1 MTLSRARIWAARFT
15 GVSLV
20 ALAAISSVNSPA
32 VADVK
37 RPSASSTVA
46 WGARAE
52 GALGNRTT
60 LQRTTPVTVCAVGA
74 TDCEATSLSKVV
86 SVSAGAHHTVAL
98 LSNGTVVSW
107 GENNNGQLGDGTT
120 TNRPGPVPVCAVGST
135 DCADRLQGVV
145 AIAAGDY
152 HNLALLNDGT
162 VVAWGE
168 SNSGRLGIGYP
179 DEDRTTPARV
189 CGVGSWDCAAG
200 PLTGVTSIT
209 AGGAHSLALRTGG
222 AVVSW
227 GSNGYGQLG
236 NPTPNGS
243 DRPVVTCAV
252 GATDCTANPLTGV
265 AKISAGGQHSLAVL
279 ADGGAITWGDNQ
291 LGQLGDN
298 TTSSHNTPV
307 RVCAVGATDCTAQPL
322 TDVATVDAGGYV
334 SLALRTNGTAIG
346 WGLNVRGQLGD
357 GTTTNRPTPA
367 PVCAAGATDCA
378 AQPLSGIAS
387 ISSSGGHGL
396 AVSTTGAAFAWGL
409 GVSGQLG
416 DRSTADQTVPVPV
429 CAVKADN
436 CTASPLTG
444 AQAASAGSGHS
455 ATLQSDGTVR
465 AWGDHQ
471 YGQIGD
477 GAISGVLRPDVVC
490 APGSTDCATNRLT
503 GVTAVSANG
512 AYYGG
517 SGHSLAL
524 QPDGGVL
531 SWGGNGFG
539 QLGDGT
545 YQSRDVPGR
554 VCSVD
559 AKGCAAEPLTGATA
573 IATGVNHSL
582 ALMSDGTVVAW
593 GRNGVGNLGN
603 GTWQDSATPT
613 LVCAGGAKNC
623 TAPLTGV
630 VAIAAGGDH
639 SLALLSDGTVVGWGS
654 NYFGQLGDGTG
665 GPAVQSQNMPVRVC
679 AVGATDCAAQPLSG
693 VVAIEAGGGPSG
705 FGGHSMAVL
714 SNGSVVSWGNNAY
727 GQLGDGTTTT
737 RIRPVRVCA
746 IGATDCAASPL
757 TGVTA
762 IEATAYHSAAVQTG
776 GTVAAWGENT
786 SGQLGDATTT
796 HRSTP
801 VRVCAVGATNC
812 AENPLTGV
820 TAIALGYSHAVVVGA
835 NGAVLSWGANGFG
848 QLGDGTTT
856 NRTAPGWVC
865 APLAT
870 NCADSPLTGVTALA
884 SGFNHTLAVI
894 APAA

>member
-1 MTLSRARIWAARFT
+1 M
-15 GVSLV
+15 
-20 ALAAISSVNSPA
+20 ALAAISSASGPA
-32 VADVK
+32 AADPP

-60 LQRTTPVTVCAVGA
+60 LRRTTPVTVCAVGT

-86 SVSAGAHHTVAL
+86 SVSAGAHHNLAL

-107 GENNNGQLGDGTT
+107 GENDHGQLGDGTR
-120 TNRPGPVPVCAVGST
+120 TNRPGPVPVCAVVST
-135 DCADRLQGVV
+135 NCATGRLQGVV
-145 AIAAGDY
+145 AIAAGDS

-162 VVAWGE
+162 VVAWGN
-168 SNSGRLGIGYP
+168 SNSGRLGIGYAN
-179 DEDRTTPARV
+179 EDRTTPTPV
-189 CGVGSWDCAAG
+189 CDVDCAAG
-200 PLTGVTSIT
+200 PLTGVTSIA
-209 AGGAHSLALRTGG
+209 AGGGHSLALRTGG

-227 GSNGYGQLG
+227 GWNGSGQLG
-236 NPTPNGS
+236 NPVPNNS

-265 AKISAGGQHSLAVL
+265 TAIAAGGQHSLGVL
-279 ADGGAITWGDNQ
+279 TDGGAIAWGDNQ
-291 LGQLGDN
+291 LGQLGDDS
-298 TTSSHNTPV
+298 TSSRTTPA
-307 RVCAVGATDCTAQPL
+307 RVCAVGATDCAAQPL
-322 TDVATVDAGGYV
+322 TDIATVDAGGYV
-334 SLALRTNGTAIG
+334 SLALRTNGTAVG

-357 GTTTNRPTPA
+357 GTTNNRRTPA

-387 ISSSGGHGL
+387 ISTSGGHGL

-409 GVSGQLG
+409 GVNGQLG
-416 DRSTADQTVPVPV
+416 DRSTADRTTPVPV
-429 CAVKADN
+429 CAVKADD
-436 CTASPLTG
+436 CATSPLTG
-444 AQAASAGSGHS
+444 ARAASAGSGHS
-455 ATLQSDGTVR
+455 ATVLADGTVR
-465 AWGDHQ
+465 TWGDHQ

-490 APGSTDCATNRLT
+490 APGSTDCATDRLT

-517 SGHSLAL
+517 GGHSLAL
-524 QPDGGVL
+524 QPDGVVL
-531 SWGGNGFG
+531 SWGGNGLG

-545 YQSRDVPGR
+545 YNSRDLPGR
-554 VCSVD
+554 VCAVE
-559 AKGCAAEPLTGATA
+559 AKDCATEPLTGATA

-613 LVCAGGAKNC
+613 HVCAGGEQNC
-623 TAPLTGV
+623 KAPLTGV

-639 SLALLSDGTVVGWGS
+639 SLALLNDGTVVGWGS

-665 GPAVQSQNMPVRVC
+665 GPAVQAQNMPVRVC
-679 AVGATDCAAQPLSG
+679 AVGATDCAANPLRG

-705 FGGHSMAVL
+705 FGGHSMALL
-714 SNGSVVSWGNNAY
+714 SSGAVVSWGNNAS

-746 IGATDCAASPL
+746 VGATDCAASPL

-762 IEATAYHSAAVQTG
+762 IEAAGHHSAAVQTG

-820 TAIALGYSHAVVVGA
+820 TVLALGYSHAVAVGA
-835 NGAVLSWGANGFG
+835 NGAVLSWGSNWTG

-856 NRTAPGWVC
+856 DRSAPGWVC
-865 APLAT
+865 APQAA
-870 NCADSPLTGVTALA
+870 NCAASPLTGVTAIA
-884 SGFNHTLAVI
+884 SGYNHTLAVI
-894 APAA
+894 APA